1 MLFYEDKNRTWHQL
15 TSVLHQM
22 TDIRQIYLSQSPAH
36 MLHTIANRLSDLEGL
51 VAEQVFD
58 ADQTYKPTM

>member
-15 TSVLHQM
+15 TSVLHKM
-22 TDIRQIYLSQSPAH
+22 TELRRIYMSQSPAH
-36 MLHTIANRLSDLEGL
+36 MLHTIADRLPDLEGL

>member
-1 MLFYEDKNRTWHQL
+1 MLFFEDKNRTWHQL

-22 TDIRQIYLSQSPAH
+22 TELRRIYMSQSPAH
-36 MLHTIANRLSDLEGL
+36 MLQIIADRLPDLEGL

>member
-1 MLFYEDKNRTWHQL
+1 MLFFDDKNRTWHQL

-22 TDIRQIYLSQSPAH
+22 TGVRRIYFGQAPAH
-36 MLHTIANRLSDLEGL
+36 MLHTIADRLPDLQGL

-58 ADQTYKPTM
+58 ADQTYKPTL